1 MRYVSSCEIVEHEGL
16 SVGVVRFTETMEALS
31 SAVLN
36 GGSTEADAMFIMQ
49 VPHDYQHDDP
59 VAHAKSVR
67 DALGLP
73 ENTVGMMTAAEVSYV
88 FNKQEVSF
96 KDANVCAIAT
106 AGLSNHVVAGD
117 VLVDWPARHVVSL
130 ARAARMMAGTIN
142 IAIVTES
149 PLTEAGKV
157 NLFMPIVE
165 GKSAAMADRGF
176 RETGTTSDSMAIFSP
191 KGGERMGY
199 TGTGSPIGIAS
210 ARAARSAVGYAL
222 ETRGEHP
229 VPEDPMKLLERM
241 GYTRDVM
248 WVLSGSTLPEDKYIE
263 CLDSYLSRDDV
274 RTFLDLA
281 VFMSDRVDSL
291 AEDGNAFIMPTVYE
305 MCRSV
310 LGLSPNL
317 RGGLVQGLAVAIAEE
332 AGRRRRWG
340 RRAPAACPPSRA

>member
-1 MRYVSSCEIVEHEGL
+1 
-16 SVGVVRFTETMEALS
+16 
-31 SAVLN
+31 
-36 GGSTEADAMFIMQ
+36 
-49 VPHDYQHDDP
+49 
-59 VAHAKSVR
+59 
-67 DALGLP
+67 
-73 ENTVGMMTAAEVSYV
+73 
-88 FNKQEVSF
+88 
-96 KDANVCAIAT
+96 
-106 AGLSNHVVAGD
+106 
-117 VLVDWPARHVVSL
+117 
-130 ARAARMMAGTIN
+130 
-142 IAIVTES
+142 
-149 PLTEAGKV
+149 
-157 NLFMPIVE
+157 
-165 GKSAAMADRGF
+165 
-176 RETGTTSDSMAIFSP
+176 
-191 KGGERMGY
+191 
-199 TGTGSPIGIAS
+199 
-210 ARAARSAVGYAL
+210 VGYAL

-248 WVLSGSTLPEDKYIE
+248 WVLSGSTLPEDKYLE